1 MLQEEL
7 YKHNIIYTNEMFE
20 LWKASQTKAI
30 NAYEDII
37 RNKDNPN
44 NLKTFWQKGIAMG
57 MYGSDNKMPE
67 EQTWEY
73 FNG

>member
-1 MLQEEL
+1 MSS
-7 YKHNIIYTNEMFE
+7 NT
-20 LWKASQTKAI
+20 
-30 NAYEDII
+30 
-37 RNKDNPN
+37 NKDNPN